1 MREKKRRALQHVV
14 AYVEYV
20 VYVGH
25 PYVELQLM
33 TYSRHFDDN
42 LEPLPIKLV
51 CPWSQLRSF

>member
-25 PYVELQLM
+25 PHVELQLN
-33 TYSRHFDDN
+33 TGGSTSTVVARVAYAG
-42 LEPLPIKLV
+42 V
-51 CPWSQLRSF
+51 TG